1 MVLDMIRFKVD
12 NKNFILKSNLPTN
25 FNVKS
30 NLKDYKVIWQNG
42 SLKKNIK
49 TLFKD
54 SKNLFLIDRKV
65 FNLYFPNMSKKNIF
79 LMSARENL
87 KNVNQSIKFTDFLI
101 KNNATKQTNVIVI
114 GGGIIQDVG
123 AFACAM
129 FKRGIPWTLIPTTL
143 LSITDSCIG
152 AKTGLNYGNTKNIH
166 ALFSAP
172 EKVIINLEFLS
183 TLKNDDIISGIG
195 ESLKLC
201 IIGGK
206 NSFKIF
212 DDNISESLKSVKSL
226 NQKRIILTSLYIKK
240 AIIEYDE
247 FEFNHR
253 RSLNYGHSLG
263 HAIEILSNYKIPHGI
278 SIIFGILIENQISY
292 NKFGMAKKE
301 VEIILETIKKIKIPK
316 KYIVELN
323 NIEFNRIDEI
333 LTRDKKTIGKILK
346 IAIPTSN
353 IGVLKFC
360 NQPINKN
367 LKYSLKKITTNIIKD
382 LS

>member
-12 NKNFILKSNLPTN
+12 NKNFILKSNLSTN

-42 SLKKNIK
+42 SLKKNIYP
-49 TLFKD
+49 LFKD

-65 FNLYFPNMSKKNIF
+65 FNLYFPNISKKNIF
-79 LMSARENL
+79 LMSAKENL

-114 GGGIIQDVG
+114 GGGIVQDVG

-183 TLKNDDIISGIG
+183 TLKNRDIISGIG

-226 NQKRIILTSLYIKK
+226 NLRRIILTSLYIKK

-301 VEIILETIKKIKIPK
+301 VEIILETVKKIKIPK
-316 KYIVELN
+316 KYIMELN
-323 NIEFNRIDEI
+323 NIAFNRIDEI

-346 IAIPTSN
+346 IAIPTTN

-367 LKYSLKKITTNIIKD
+367 LKYYLKKITSNIIKD